1 MQNLKT
7 KTIAILIIALLTSSI
22 GTMALANAHTP
33 RWDIT
38 TYAYVSVA
46 PNPAGLCQLV
56 TIGMWV
62 QIPPPTA
69 AGTNGDRWHGFNVTI
84 TDPDGVTK
92 TLGPFTSDATG
103 GTWTSFTPDKLG
115 NYSFVVNYPG
125 EIMKGENRAA
135 QNNPYIGDYFMP
147 STSAVAY
154 LTVQQDPIPLP
165 PPAPLP
171 TSYWKRPIQAGNYP
185 WHQLSGNWLG

>member
-33 RWDIT
+33 AWDIT
-38 TYAYVSVA
+38 TYAYCSVA
-46 PNPAGLCQLV
+46 PNPAGLGQLV

-84 TDPDGVTK
+84 TDPDGIKK

-125 EIMKGENRAA
+125 ETMKGENRADPKQRIHRRLLHA
-135 QNNPYIGDYFMP
+135 LHQRNGIPNSAGRPNTT
-147 STSAVAY
+147 TSNR
-154 LTVQQDPIPLP
+154 T
-165 PPAPLP
+165 
-171 TSYWKRPIQAGNYP
+171 TTN
-185 WHQLSGNWLG
+185 